1 MTMKFFYQIRMIF
14 KYFRFFLKHHWTKI
28 DEDREDKLTSENRCF
43 RPKNQENF
51 FSVEYSEGIEYSM
64 TMKFFYQIRIIF
76 KYFRFFFQDHWTKID
91 ENREDKT
98 PPKPLFWGGV

>member
-1 MTMKFFYQIRMIF
+1 MFLPYQDDIQVLQI
-14 KYFRFFLKHHWTKI
+14 FLKDHWTKI

-76 KYFRFFFQDHWTKID
+76 KYFRFFFKIIGRKLTNI
-91 ENREDKT
+91 ERTT
-98 PPKPLFWGGV
+98 PPKTPIVSSN